1 MTLNADAG
9 QFMQRITRRQ
19 YARILKYMFYI
30 KLTMYGSSMETG
42 GHPEIYES
50 DLLDQEKM
58 EQYQMSIGCAQ
69 WDILLGQ

>member
-1 MTLNADAG
+1 
-9 QFMQRITRRQ
+9 
-19 YARILKYMFYI
+19 
-30 KLTMYGSSMETG
+30 MYGSSMETG